1 MVGVLTGPAY
11 DAGYFRL
18 LVGVGSLAIPLGFMM
33 LSLCKTY
40 WQILLAQAFLIG
52 MGNGCLFVP
61 SVAILPQWFST
72 RKALANGIAASGSS
86 IGGIIYPIVFRQLY
100 PQIGFGWT
108 VRVMG
113 FLSLATCAFSFS
125 VMRPRVFPTHK
136 RHLTDLGAFKEA
148 PYTLFNIAMAFGF
161 MGFYGPIY
169 YVSLNPTQEVHQAPV
184 PTVSLF
190 RLHSRFLVS
199 STMLKSVTDPAVCY
213 SKGHYRCQLRFLSP
227 PNPKRSICF
236 WANLSK
242 LHDRHSRPI
251 QRPRAGG
258 IDLRYTRTVLDRHQ
272 QQTGHDHLC
281 NSLWIFQWRLR
292 ITSSCGISV
301 PD

>member
-1 MVGVLTGPAY
+1 MDALLTPSFIGRGTINAFGVFQTYYEANLLSNESPSNISWIGSIQAFLLLMVGVLTGPAY
-11 DAGYFRL
+11 DAGYFRV

-61 SVAILPQWFST
+61 SVAILPQWFSS

-113 FLSLATCAFSFS
+113 FLSLATCAFSFF

-136 RHLTDLGAFKEA
+136 RHLTDLGAFKEP
-148 PYTLFNIAMAFGF
+148 PYTLFCIAMAFGF
-161 MGFYGPIY
+161 MGFYGPVY
-169 YVSLNPTQEVHQAPV
+169 YVSLTTTKNVDLVVAQHIYIIPSHSTQYY
-184 PTVSLF
+184 
-190 RLHSRFLVS
+190 LVMIS
-199 STMLKSVTDPAVCY
+199 NSIFMLTSKPDST
-213 SKGHYRCQLRFLSP
+213 
-227 PNPKRSICF
+227 
-236 WANLSK
+236 
-242 LHDRHSRPI
+242 
-251 QRPRAGG
+251 
-258 IDLRYTRTVLDRHQ
+258 
-272 QQTGHDHLC
+272 LC
-281 NSLWIFQWRLR
+281 H
-292 ITSSCGISV
+292 
-301 PD
+301 